1 MNQSNKFI
9 QVKNHFESFGYRI
22 VDFDFKRPWGGFL
35 VIDEKQA
42 KKFAVIEA
50 RAIDVIAFNEKC
62 RNTVSWANIIPAKGA
77 PKPAEMAAATPLPI
91 IISCWILGINCNLL
105 RKEDIVAPKWT
116 KGP

>member
-42 KKFAVIEA
+42 KKFA
-50 RAIDVIAFNEKC
+50 DQFF
-62 RNTVSWANIIPAKGA
+62 
-77 PKPAEMAAATPLPI
+77 
-91 IISCWILGINCNLL
+91 
-105 RKEDIVAPKWT
+105 
-116 KGP
+116 